1 MGRMRGL
8 RFVNMVGRLFL
19 AVIADDGLSNACM
32 HLY

>member
-8 RFVNMVGRLFL
+8 RFVNMIGMLLL
-19 AVIADDGLSNACM
+19 AVIVDDGLSNACM